1 MSTYAIVTMMFIMNS
16 GRKLQLPANQME
28 IGALNQFFA
37 QVCIEIKLTNKIY
50 ATYFFPFLYGLKTA
64 LKTTLLI
71 EPNQILNFIRAYIKI
86 DILGIAS

>member
-37 QVCIEIKLTNKIY
+37 QVCIEIKLANKTY
-50 ATYFFPFLYGLKTA
+50 ATYFYLF
-64 LKTTLLI
+64 
-71 EPNQILNFIRAYIKI
+71 
-86 DILGIAS
+86 